1 MPPSSQN
8 ITKLTLSNG
17 LMVLLKEITN
27 APIISHWVWYR
38 VGSRDEPTGLTGI
51 SHWTEHMQFKG
62 TPHFPAKVLDKAIAR
77 DGGYWNAFTFL
88 DWTTYFETMPA
99 DKIDLSIQLE
109 ADRMQNSLFEPDE
122 VASERTVIIS
132 ERQGS
137 ENEPTFRLGEEV
149 QNTAFRVHPYH
160 HEIVGDMADLHLIQR
175 DDLYRHYR
183 SYYTPNNAVLVV
195 AGDFETEAMLKRIR
209 ELFEPVPSGPQTP
222 RTPTEGGLTDGKP
235 AESDGGVHRRGA
247 PSVETQNIA
256 VETQNIA
263 SLQGGRLQRLV
274 RLEPPQTGERR
285 VTVEGPGETTYAQVV
300 YHAPQG
306 QHPDFFAFTVL
317 DSLLSGPSSLNMF
330 GGGISNKTSRL
341 YRALVEKELAVGV
354 SGGLSATID
363 PFLYT
368 INLTIHPQ
376 RPASDALQAMDD
388 EIKRLQDAPPPSDEV
403 ARAVKQ
409 ARALFAYGSESI
421 TNQAFWLGFAEMFAT
436 YDWFLTYLDRLAE
449 VTPEQVQRIAQTY
462 LRPQNRVLGI
472 YLPTQENADAPR
484 AGLPADAPRAGLPA
498 DAPRAGLPAD
508 APRAGLPAENGV
520 DS

>member
-1 MPPSSQN
+1 MPHSSQN

-17 LMVLLKEITN
+17 LMVLLKEITT

-62 TPHFPAKVLDKAIAR
+62 TPHFPVKVLDKAIAR
-77 DGGYWNAFTFL
+77 DGGYWNALTFL

-122 VASERTVIIS
+122 VASERTVIVS

-160 HEIVGDMADLHLIQR
+160 HETVGDMADLHMIQR

-183 SYYTPNNAVLVV
+183 SYYTPNNAVLAV

-209 ELFEPVPSGPQTP
+209 ELFEPVPAGPQTP
-222 RTPTEGGLTDGKP
+222 GKP
-235 AESDGGVHRRGA
+235 AESDGGVHRRRPPGKPA
-247 PSVETQNIA
+247 ES
-256 VETQNIA
+256 
-263 SLQGGRLQRLV
+263 GRPPRLV

-388 EIKRLQDAPPPSDEV
+388 EIKRLQDAPPPPDEV

-409 ARALFAYGSESI
+409 ARAMFAYGSESI
-421 TNQAFWLGFAEMFAT
+421 TNQAFWLGFAEMVAT
-436 YDWFLTYLDRLAE
+436 YDWFLTYLDRLAA

-462 LRPQNRVLGI
+462 LRPQNRVLGT
-472 YLPTQENADAPR
+472 YLPTQENADAHQKWAYR
-484 AGLPADAPRAGLPA
+484 TG
-498 DAPRAGLPAD
+498 
-508 APRAGLPAENGV
+508 NGEV

>member
-1 MPPSSQN
+1 MPPANPN
-8 ITKLTLSNG
+8 ITRLTLSNG
-17 LMVLLKEITN
+17 LMVLLKEITT

-62 TPHFPAKVLDKAIAR
+62 TPHFPAKLLDKAIAR

-137 ENEPTFRLGEEV
+137 ENEPTFRLAEEV

-160 HEIVGDMADLHLIQR
+160 HEIVGDMADLHQIQR
-175 DDLYRHYR
+175 EDLYRHYR
-183 SYYTPNNAVLVV
+183 AYYTPTNAVLAV
-195 AGDFETEAMLKRIR
+195 AGDFESEAMLKRIR
-209 ELFEPVPSGPQTP
+209 ELFESIPAGP
-222 RTPTEGGLTDGKP
+222 P
-235 AESDGGVHRRGA
+235 A
-247 PSVETQNIA
+247 P
-256 VETQNIA
+256 
-263 SLQGGRLQRLV
+263 RLV
-274 RLEPPQTGERR
+274 RTEPAQTGERR
-285 VTVEGPGETTYAQVV
+285 VTVEGPGETTYTQAV

-363 PFLYT
+363 PYLYT
-368 INLTIHPQ
+368 IHMTIHPQ
-376 RPASDALQAMDD
+376 RPASDALQAVDD
-388 EIKRLQDAPPPSDEV
+388 EIKRLQDAPPPADEV

-409 ARALFAYGSESI
+409 ARAMFAYGSESI
-421 TNQAFWLGFAEMFAT
+421 TNQAYWLGFAEMFAS
-436 YDWFLTYLDRLAE
+436 YDWFVNYLDRLAA
-449 VTPEQVQRIAQTY
+449 VTPEQVQRIAQAY
-462 LRPQNRVLGI
+462 LRPQNRVVGT
-472 YLPTQENADAPR
+472 YLPGGKEQEIEDRGEPGPVEDETLGEVEA
-484 AGLPADAPRAGLPA
+484 
-498 DAPRAGLPAD
+498 
-508 APRAGLPAENGV
+508 
-520 DS
+520 